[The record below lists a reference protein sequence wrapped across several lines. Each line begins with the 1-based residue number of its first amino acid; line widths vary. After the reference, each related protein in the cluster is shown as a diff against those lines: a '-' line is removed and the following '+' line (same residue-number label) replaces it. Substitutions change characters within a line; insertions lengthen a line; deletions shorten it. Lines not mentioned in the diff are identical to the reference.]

1 MINTVQYDSIQYN
14 IMQCNAIQYST
25 TPFQRN
31 QWNAVQYMYNT
42 VNAMQRNPTQH
53 NRIQYNTTQNKI
65 MHAIQSNTLCI
76 EIVNNCI
83 LISVFQFYYFKWIK
97 KWRDNEIANQKARKN
112 KNPEL

>member
-1 MINTVQYDSIQYN
+1 MQYKAILYKTIQY
-14 IMQCNAIQYST
+14 
-25 TPFQRN
+25 
-31 QWNAVQYMYNT
+31 
-42 VNAMQRNPTQH
+42 
-53 NRIQYNTTQNKI
+53 
-65 MHAIQSNTLCI
+65 I